1 MSALPYDDL
10 TEDPNA
16 LFQQILATGSRGGD
30 LVRLYHQLRAAAP
43 VFRADFPRL
52 QDPWVITRFEDD
64 ELLVRNASLIKD
76 DRQLVMAG
84 MGSGGAFIEAMRG
97 MFAFMPPPR
106 HTELRGLVNRGFT
119 PRSVRQLEPHVE
131 TLVHRLIDERLEAGE
146 MDLVRDYA
154 FRIPV
159 TVICELL
166 GVPVEAVPSIEA
178 WSRTF
183 SERADEGGDLS
194 PEMEAAGNEAAR
206 QFMDF
211 MQSLV
216 DERRTKPR
224 DDLIS
229 RLVAIQREAG
239 SALSDADI
247 VSTGLLLFQAGHE
260 TTANMIAKGSLALLR
275 HPDQFRLLRER
286 PELTKNAVEELLRF
300 DTPVQMTTKF
310 AAADVPFHD
319 RTIRKDDTVMFFWG
333 ATNRDPARYRDPDTL
348 DIERDDIE
356 HHSFGM
362 GAHFCLGSSLA
373 RLELRHAFSTL
384 AQRLPELR
392 LAGDPVYK
400 GQLHVH
406 GLASLPVA
414 W

>member
-131 TLVHRLIDERLEAGE
+131 SLVHRLIDERLEAGE

-239 SALSDADI
+239 AALSDADI

-275 HPDQFRLLRER
+275 HPDQFRRLRER

-348 DIERDDIE
+348 DIERDDID

-384 AQRLPELR
+384 AQRLPGLR

>member
-333 ATNRDPARYRDPDTL
+333 ATNRDPGRYRDPDTL